1 MLSDDNT
8 LANPY
13 APPKAEVEDVSA
25 SADRGGEPYLMPCS
39 PAKLFILSATTFN
52 LYLIYWFW
60 RNFRY
65 EQSRNPEIW
74 PVLRTIF
81 SGIFFYT
88 LARSALDEADT
99 RGIRARY
106 SPGLLTALLW
116 GASLGTRFLP
126 DVLAFLA
133 VFVLALVV
141 MPVQV
146 TINRVNR
153 DINPALQR
161 AERFRAWEILLCFPG
176 GVLLLLALI
185 GILFLADAGV

>member
-1 MLSDDNT
+1 MLTDDST

-13 APPKAEVEDVSA
+13 APPKAEVADLPS
-25 SADRGGEPYLMPCS
+25 SADRGGDAYMMPCS

-60 RNFRY
+60 RNFKY
-65 EQSRNPEIW
+65 EQGRNPEIW

-116 GASLGTRFLP
+116 GTSIGTRFLP
-126 DVLAFLA
+126 DLLAIFA
-133 VFVLALVV
+133 VFLLALIV

-146 TINRVNR
+146 TVNRINRDV
-153 DINPALQR
+153 NPALQR
-161 AERFRAWEILLCFPG
+161 AERFRVWEMVLALPG
-176 GVLLLLALI
+176 GLLLLLALI